1 MKDEYNFPHTKGKVI
16 HWQGMDYALAEN
28 IAYEIDEERLTLC
41 GRDPEMYFMASA
53 HAQATNDD
61 EVSWSFTTL
70 QEMFDW
76 AESGDFQKNLDG
88 VVHIDVEE

>member
-1 MKDEYNFPHTKGKVI
+1 
-16 HWQGMDYALAEN
+16 
-28 IAYEIDEERLTLC
+28 
-41 GRDPEMYFMASA
+41 MASA

-88 VVHIDVEE
+88 VVHIDAEE